1 MGCLFCAGVNGFGC
15 AVLGSIRTWRYY
27 RDYPRTTAA
36 HLTRAA
42 LEGICYQ
49 VYDVLMAME
58 NDIHAKPKEIRV
70 DGGAIANNFLMQ
82 FQSDICRCP
91 VVRPNVLRRLLW
103 EPLIWRAW
111 RSAIGRISMN

>member
-1 MGCLFCAGVNGFGC
+1 M
-15 AVLGSIRTWRYY
+15 
-27 RDYPRTTAA
+27 
-36 HLTRAA
+36 
-42 LEGICYQ
+42 EGICYQ

-91 VVRPNVLRRLLW
+91 VVRPNVLETTALGAAYLAGLAIGYWKDIDELKGQWSMDKVFTPCMREAESIRLLTDW
-103 EPLIWRAW
+103 HKAVG
-111 RSAIGRISMN
+111 RSSNWAE